1 MYSFD
6 VLFVSSLFS
15 LPAVIYNILSTLIPP
30 CTTITEVRDVCIKQ
44 NTKINVCYTALK
56 KKLLRTVLKTK
67 TNKQN
72 CNPSLVLLMCQNWCK
87 QSPFRMFKVIRD
99 CQESIDWEGCESSL
113 PQFIANSRALATKV
127 CRNEKGIHLF
137 I

>member
-44 NTKINVCYTALK
+44 NTKKLCVTPHWK
-56 KKLLRTVLKTK
+56 KITKNCSENKNKKNKTVTL
-67 TNKQN
+67 
-72 CNPSLVLLMCQNWCK
+72 
-87 QSPFRMFKVIRD
+87 
-99 CQESIDWEGCESSL
+99 
-113 PQFIANSRALATKV
+113 
-127 CRNEKGIHLF
+127 H
-137 I
+137 

>member
-44 NTKINVCYTALK
+44 NTPKKCVLHRIE

-67 TNKQN
+67 TNKTVT
-72 CNPSLVLLMCQNWCK
+72 L
-87 QSPFRMFKVIRD
+87 
-99 CQESIDWEGCESSL
+99 
-113 PQFIANSRALATKV
+113 
-127 CRNEKGIHLF
+127 H
-137 I
+137 

>member
-44 NTKINVCYTALK
+44 NTKK
-56 KKLLRTVLKTK
+56 KCVLHRIEKKITK
-67 TNKQN
+67 NCSENKNKQ
-72 CNPSLVLLMCQNWCK
+72 
-87 QSPFRMFKVIRD
+87 
-99 CQESIDWEGCESSL
+99 
-113 PQFIANSRALATKV
+113 TK
-127 CRNEKGIHLF
+127 L
-137 I
+137 

>member
-30 CTTITEVRDVCIKQ
+30 CTTIIEVRDVCIKQ
-44 NTKINVCYTALK
+44 NTKKKCVLHRIE

-67 TNKQN
+67 TNKTVT
-72 CNPSLVLLMCQNWCK
+72 L
-87 QSPFRMFKVIRD
+87 
-99 CQESIDWEGCESSL
+99 
-113 PQFIANSRALATKV
+113 
-127 CRNEKGIHLF
+127 H
-137 I
+137 

>member
-6 VLFVSSLFS
+6 VLLVSSLFS

-56 KKLLRTVLKTK
+56 KKITK
-67 TNKQN
+67 NCSENKNKQ
-72 CNPSLVLLMCQNWCK
+72 
-87 QSPFRMFKVIRD
+87 
-99 CQESIDWEGCESSL
+99 
-113 PQFIANSRALATKV
+113 TK
-127 CRNEKGIHLF
+127 L
-137 I
+137 